1 MQATLILPTDEAQR
15 LSQDLP
21 GKPVTGAFLL
31 HRNQVAIMAEAT
43 QSIDALLPRYEV
55 VSALVQPHNAHLSR
69 LTIEYRLR
77 VFVCESC
84 GTQHPKRPE
93 HLHFDGGTRYQRCFC
108 SEQCKQRLVE
118 TIIAEREARRVELGN
133 LVALGMQYLRLR
145 QAVPPEI
152 RAYMTWQ
159 EWDELR
165 QECSRVYT
173 AAHQQLVDV
182 LAARAEGYQSQ
193 SAQPDGP
200 LFRAIEAMPISLF

>member
-15 LSQDLP
+15 LSQNLP

-31 HRNQVAIMAEAT
+31 HHNQVAIMAEAT

-55 VSALVQPHNAHLSR
+55 VSAQAQPHDAALSR

-77 VFVCESC
+77 VFVCEVC
-84 GTQHPKRPE
+84 GTQHMQRPE

-118 TIIAEREARRVELGN
+118 AIIAERDARHTELGN
-133 LVALGMQYLRLR
+133 LIALGMQYLRLR

-182 LAARAEGYQSQ
+182 LATRAGRYQ
-193 SAQPDGP
+193 AQDTQPEES
-200 LFRAIEAMPISLF
+200 LFRAIEAVPISLF

>member
-31 HRNQVAIMAEAT
+31 HRNQVAVMAGAAE
-43 QSIDALLPRYEV
+43 SLEALLPRYEV
-55 VSALVQPHNAHLSR
+55 ISAQAQPHDAALSR

-84 GTQHPKRPE
+84 GTQHVQRPE
-93 HLHFDGGTRYQRCFC
+93 RLHFDGGTRYQRCFC
-108 SEQCKQRLVE
+108 SEECKQRLVE

-173 AAHQQLVDV
+173 AAHQQFINV
-182 LAARAEGYQSQ
+182 LAARTERYQ
-193 SAQPDGP
+193 AQDTQPEES
-200 LFRAIEAMPISLF
+200 LFRAIEAVPIGLF